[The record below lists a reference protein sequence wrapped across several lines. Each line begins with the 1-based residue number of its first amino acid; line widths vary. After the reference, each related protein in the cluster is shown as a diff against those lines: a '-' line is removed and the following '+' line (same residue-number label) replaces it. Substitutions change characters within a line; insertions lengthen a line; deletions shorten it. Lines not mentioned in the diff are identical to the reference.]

1 MKKLAVVAAI
11 LGLVAT
17 ALFVVPALE
26 TDSSQV
32 FMRVGLAGE
41 GGGD

>member
-1 MKKLAVVAAI
+1 MKKLAALVAI
-11 LGLVAT
+11 LGLIVT
-17 ALFVVPALE
+17 ALFVIPALE

-32 FMRVGLAGE
+32 FMRVGIAGD